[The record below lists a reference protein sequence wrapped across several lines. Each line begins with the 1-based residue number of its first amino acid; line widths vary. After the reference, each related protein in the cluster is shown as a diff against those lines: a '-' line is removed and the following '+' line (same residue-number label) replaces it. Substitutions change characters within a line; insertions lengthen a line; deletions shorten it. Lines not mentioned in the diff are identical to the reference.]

1 MYVPL
6 INNKHS
12 MCIIVGKMIS
22 SKGKIYNKLNLGM
35 CVVKLI
41 AGSMKLSYNLKS
53 ENITKFYGIN

>member
-22 SKGKIYNKLNLGM
+22 SKCKIYNKLKLGM

-41 AGSMKLSYNLKS
+41 AGSMKSSYNLKS
-53 ENITKFYGIN
+53 ENITKF